1 MKEEEYIPWTPTE
14 EQIHILGLAISNLQ
28 PLGHYYLC
36 AELDDLKKELEK
48 LRKINL
54 STFGPN

>member
-1 MKEEEYIPWTPTE
+1 MEKEKWIPTE
-14 EQIHILGLAISNLQ
+14 EQIHSLGLAIANLQ

-48 LRKINL
+48 LRKR
-54 STFGPN
+54 P